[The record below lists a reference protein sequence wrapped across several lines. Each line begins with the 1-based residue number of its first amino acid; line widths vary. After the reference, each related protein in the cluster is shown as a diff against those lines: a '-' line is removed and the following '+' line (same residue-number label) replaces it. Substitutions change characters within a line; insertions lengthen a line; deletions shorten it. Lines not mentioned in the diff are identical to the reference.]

1 VLALRTLAVCALVI
15 ALTALGSAPSN
26 AAHSWSTYHWGRTA
40 NPFTLQLGD
49 NVSGDWDGHLVTA
62 SADWSS
68 TAYDGQLDPGTN
80 VVVENPIRTTVTAGG
95 TTTPRRCRPT
105 SGRVE
110 VCNATYGNNGWLGQ
124 AQIWVSGGHIVQ
136 GVAKMN
142 DTYFNL
148 STYNNPNEK
157 LHVMCQEVGH
167 TFGLGHQDESGIS
180 LDTCMDYFSNT
191 GPVNAGSAVST
202 RPNLHDYGQLTA
214 KYVVGKGGHLDS
226 TNTFTST
233 SATHANG
240 GGFVDAPGLQE
251 DGTPVGASRGRG
263 DVYLTRIGP
272 DHFIVTFITWAR

>member
-1 VLALRTLAVCALVI
+1 MLALRSLAVFALVI
-15 ALTALGSAPSN
+15 ALTALGTAPSN

-68 TAYDGQLDPGTN
+68 TAYDGQTDPQTG

-95 TTTPRRCRPT
+95 SMPRKCRPT
-105 SGRVE
+105 SGRIE
-110 VCNATYGNNGWLGQ
+110 VCNATYGNNGWLGL
-124 AQIWVSGGHIVQ
+124 AQIWLSGGHIVQ

-142 DTYFNL
+142 DTYFKL

-167 TFGLGHQDESGIS
+167 AFGLGHQDESGIS

-191 GPVNAGSAVST
+191 GANAGSTVST

-226 TNTFTST
+226 TNTFKGTG
-233 SATHANG
+233 AANANG
-240 GGFVDAPGLQE
+240 GGLVNAPGLQE
-251 DGTPVGASRGRG
+251 DGTPAGASRSRG
-263 DVYLTRIGP
+263 DVYITRIGP